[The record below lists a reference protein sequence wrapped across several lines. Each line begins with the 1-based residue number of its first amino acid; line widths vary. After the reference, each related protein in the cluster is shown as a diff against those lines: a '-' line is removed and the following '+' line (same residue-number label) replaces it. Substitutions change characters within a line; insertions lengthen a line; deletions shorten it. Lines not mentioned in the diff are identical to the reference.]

1 MQYLT
6 NHLKRAHLIA
16 AILFLSTGFSW
27 AAEYT
32 IDPTHSNAI
41 FKVKHLGISTVTGKF
56 DTFSGSFEFDQQHVG
71 IAKAAAA
78 IATAS
83 INTGVEKRDEH
94 LRSADFFDAAKF
106 PQISF
111 VSKEITDVQGNTFK
125 VHGDLTMH
133 SITQPVVLD
142 ATLGG
147 VVKDPWGN
155 ERAAFTASTALNR
168 KEFGLTYAQALE
180 TGGLLVGEEVQILLE
195 IEGILKK

>member
-1 MQYLT
+1 MQHLT
-6 NHLKRAHLIA
+6 NHLKRTPLIA
-16 AILFLSTGFSW
+16 AILFLSTSLSS

-32 IDPTHSNAI
+32 IDPTHSDAI
-41 FKVKHLGISTVTGKF
+41 FKVKHMGISTVTGKF
-56 DTFSGSFEFDQQHVG
+56 DTFSGSFEFDQQNVE
-71 IAKAAAA
+71 ISKAAAT

-94 LRSADFFDAAKF
+94 LRSADFFDAEKF

-111 VSKEITDVQGNTFK
+111 VSQEITDVQGNTFRI
-125 VHGDLTMH
+125 HGDLTMH
-133 SITQPVVLD
+133 GVTQPVVLE
-142 ATLGG
+142 AELGG

-155 ERAAFTASTALNR
+155 ERAAFTASTTINR
-168 KEFGLTYAQALE
+168 KEFGLTYAQVLE